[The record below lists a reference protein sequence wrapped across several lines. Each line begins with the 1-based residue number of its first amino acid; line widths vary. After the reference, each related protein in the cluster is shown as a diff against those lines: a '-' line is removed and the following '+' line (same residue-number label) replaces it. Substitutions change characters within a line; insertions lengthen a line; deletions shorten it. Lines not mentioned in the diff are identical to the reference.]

1 MSTPLRLGLLQY
13 GVGQPAS
20 VAAFARALEARL
32 EQGRA
37 QADLLVLPE
46 YACVELGAALAGGH
60 AADEAAE
67 LAAMIA
73 AGPEILAAMRD
84 AARRLGVWLLP
95 AVAGGLIV
103 RRPGAAL
110 FVELIAGVLEYLL
123 GNPWGPGVLISA
135 VLQGLGAELGF
146 ALFRWRRFGR
156 GVAMVAG
163 GLAALLEIVAYE
175 WWSYAAEYSWS
186 WKFAVL
192 GFSVLS
198 GVLLAGLGGH
208 ALVRA
213 LARAGALDAFGPGA
227 EHAARSDTP

>member
-1 MSTPLRLGLLQY
+1 MASRRTLAHPAPGGPWAWRGVDLVVAAVFGVAMGVVFIAWDYLLNAPWTALTLAFP
-13 GVGQPAS
+13 PAS
-20 VAAFARALEARL
+20 S
-32 EQGRA
+32 
-37 QADLLVLPE
+37 
-46 YACVELGAALAGGH
+46 LA
-60 AADEAAE
+60 
-67 LAAMIA
+67 
-73 AGPEILAAMRD
+73 
-84 AARRLGVWLLP
+84 LGVWLLP

-146 ALFRWRRFGR
+146 ALLRWRRFGP
-156 GVAMVAG
+156 GVAMIAG
-163 GLAALLEIVAYE
+163 GLAASLEIVAYE
-175 WWSYAAEYSWS
+175 WWSYAAEYAWP
-186 WKFAVL
+186 WKVAVL
-192 GFSVLS
+192 GSSVLS

-227 EHAARSDTP
+227 EHAARSDRR